1 MVIMNFLIK
10 KRYIKFLIDW
20 VSAKSFSSNIPF
32 GGLGHGKSLQVAI
45 SVSTCSS
52 PTAVISSEE
61 VQLDPPYSGEGSEH
75 DRVLSCVPPPQ
86 LFEHSVDG
94 SHSPQFPSTKKLILF
109 IKRGQFV

>member
-1 MVIMNFLIK
+1 M
-10 KRYIKFLIDW
+10 IDW

-45 SVSTCSS
+45 SVSTWSS

-75 DRVLSCVPPPQ
+75 DRVLSSVPPPQ

-109 IKRGQFV
+109 IIRGQFVHLSEI